1 MDNLCYNLHA
11 LFQLH
16 SNYKPSGD
24 QPKAIDY
31 LTQGFN
37 YGLKNQVLLG
47 ATGTGKTFTIANV
60 IQNVQ
65 KPTLVLAHNKT
76 LAAQLFAEFKEFF
89 PENAVEY
96 FISYYD
102 YYQPESYVPSKDLY
116 IEKEVDINKDI
127 ERYRAATTQALLT
140 RSDVIIVASV
150 SAIYGLGNP
159 EDFMALT
166 RTLKVGEDYVRNK
179 LIHQLIDLQYERS
192 ELDFTAGSFRIRGDV
207 IDIYQVGGESAIR
220 LEFFGDTLEKI
231 HMFHP
236 LTGEKIIPNVGT
248 TLNIVPTNID
258 EIRIFPAK
266 QYVTPEEKLVKSIP
280 AIQEELK
287 KRIDYFNKKNLIV
300 EAKRIEQR
308 VNFDI
313 EMLQEVGYVSG
324 IENYSRIIEG
334 REVGSSPSCL
344 LDYFPKDWLLVVD
357 ESHMT
362 IPQIRGMYNGDRA
375 RKSNLVEYGFRLPS
389 ALDNRPLKFEEF
401 NSKLDQTIYVSA
413 TPDEY
418 EVELAKEMNRN

>member
-1 MDNLCYNLHA
+1 M
-11 LFQLH
+11 FQLH
-16 SNYKPSGD
+16 SKYKPSGD

-31 LTQGFN
+31 LTQGIN

-60 IQNVQ
+60 IENIQ

-76 LAAQLFAEFKEFF
+76 LAAQLFSEFKEFF
-89 PENAVEY
+89 PNNAVEY

-127 ERYRAATTQALLT
+127 ERYRAATTQSLLT

-159 EDFMALT
+159 EDYMALT
-166 RTLKVGEDYVRNK
+166 RNLKVREDYPRDK

-192 ELDFTAGSFRIRGDV
+192 ELDFIPGSFRIRGDI
-207 IDIYQVGGESAIR
+207 IDIYQVGGENAIR
-220 LEFFGDTLEKI
+220 LEFFGDTLEQI
-231 HMFHP
+231 NLFHP
-236 LTGEKIIPNVGT
+236 LTGEKIGNKPESIQGSSIT
-248 TLNIVPTNID
+248 
-258 EIRIFPAK
+258 EIKIFPAK
-266 QYVTPEEKLVKSIP
+266 QYVTPEEKLVSSIP
-280 AIQEELK
+280 KIQEELV
-287 KRIDYFNKKNLIV
+287 KRIDYFKNRSLIV
-300 EAKRIEQR
+300 ESKRIEQR

-334 REVGSSPSCL
+334 REVGSSPSTL

-362 IPQIRGMYNGDRA
+362 IPQVRGMYNGDRA
-375 RKSNLVEYGFRLPS
+375 RKTNLVEYGFRLPS

-401 NSKLDQTIYVSA
+401 NSKLHQTIYVSA

-418 EVELAKEMNRN
+418 EVELAKEMKRI

>member
-287 KRIDYFNKKNLIV
+287 KKN
-300 EAKRIEQR
+300 
-308 VNFDI
+308 
-313 EMLQEVGYVSG
+313 
-324 IENYSRIIEG
+324 
-334 REVGSSPSCL
+334 
-344 LDYFPKDWLLVVD
+344 
-357 ESHMT
+357 
-362 IPQIRGMYNGDRA
+362 
-375 RKSNLVEYGFRLPS
+375 
-389 ALDNRPLKFEEF
+389 
-401 NSKLDQTIYVSA
+401 
-413 TPDEY
+413 
-418 EVELAKEMNRN
+418 